1 MKGSQL
7 ILFIVLITQHLF
19 AQDYQPSIFFNHHDG
34 GITTLISN
42 RDKTLLV
49 AGDSK
54 GKIYLYDLTTN
65 KLLKKI
71 DAHTSPIANLKFNSN
86 ENLLIS
92 STIDGEIKI
101 YDFAKSQIIQSI
113 YSPDYSGINFVLFSI
128 ADGFIYFNGN
138 NKLYKTRSDLSQKVE
153 LIFEQTDSLY
163 DAVITSNRN
172 SLIFTCGNSIR
183 ILNTRTDHL
192 KQEIKRGSVNIIK
205 LAMINDSVLVSW
217 SADGSIAFWK
227 YLLDQLSYEPYF
239 TLKAGQPST
248 MNFSKSGKLMCS
260 GNVGNWARIW
270 KLESKEIVQELFL
283 HKAPVTSS
291 IFGLTDDIL
300 FTGSL
305 DGSIIKWQKGKVTSD
320 STFIQPI
327 KILSTVAAPTAVIPS
342 TPNGIKMAEGN
353 IPSIIYGRSIS
364 STELIQVN
372 TPTINVN
379 VYDNN
384 YIDGDTMSLFFNGTW
399 IVDHY
404 GVTKKKHAISLN
416 LLENTNNYLV
426 LFANNLGKSPPNTA
440 ALEFDY
446 NGKKFIYKLSSDL
459 KTCSA
464 INFIY
469 KK

>member
-1 MKGSQL
+1 M
-7 ILFIVLITQHLF
+7 
-19 AQDYQPSIFFNHHDG
+19 
-34 GITTLISN
+34 ISN
-42 RDKTLLV
+42 RDKSMLV
-49 AGDSK
+49 VGDSK

-65 KLLKKI
+65 MLLKKI

-92 STIDGEIKI
+92 STADGEIKI
-101 YDFAKSQIIQSI
+101 YDFSKSQIIQSI
-113 YSPDYSGINFVLFSI
+113 YSPDYNGINFVLFSI

-153 LIFEQTDSLY
+153 LIFDQTDSLY

-192 KQEIKRGSVNIIK
+192 RQEIKFGSVNISK

-227 YLLDQLSYEPYF
+227 YFIDQLSYEPYF
-239 TLKAGQPST
+239 SLKAGQPST

-283 HKAPVTSS
+283 HKGTVTSS
-291 IFGLTDDIL
+291 IFGLTEDIL

-305 DGSIIKWQKGKVTSD
+305 DGSVIKWEKGNVKSD
-320 STFIQPI
+320 STFQQPI
-327 KILSTVAAPTAVIPS
+327 PKLLPSVVAPISIIPPTPS
-342 TPNGIKMAEGN
+342 GIRMSEGN
-353 IPSIIYGRSIS
+353 IPSIIYGRNIS

-372 TPTINVN
+372 APTIKVY

-384 YIDGDTMSLFFNGTW
+384 YIDGDTMSLFFNGNW

-404 GVTKKKHAISLN
+404 GVTKKKHEISLN
-416 LLENTNNYLV
+416 LMENTNNYLV

-446 NGKKFIYKLSSDL
+446 NGKKYIYKLSSDL

-464 INFIY
+464 INFFY

>member
-1 MKGSQL
+1 M
-7 ILFIVLITQHLF
+7 
-19 AQDYQPSIFFNHHDG
+19 
-34 GITTLISN
+34 ISN
-42 RDKTLLV
+42 RDKSMLV

-54 GKIYLYDLTTN
+54 GKIYLYDLISN
-65 KLLKKI
+65 KLIKKI
-71 DAHTSPIANLKFNSN
+71 DAHSSPIATLKFNSN

-92 STIDGEIKI
+92 STEDGEIKI
-101 YDFAKSQIIQSI
+101 YDFSKSQIIQSI
-113 YSPDYSGINFVLFSI
+113 YSPDYSGMNFVLFSI

-138 NKLYKTRSDLSQKVE
+138 NKLYKTRSDLSQKVD
-153 LIFEQTDSLY
+153 LIFDQTDSLY

-172 SLIFTCGNSIR
+172 SLIFSCGNSIR

-192 KQEIKRGSVNIIK
+192 RQEIKFGSVNIIK
-205 LAMINDSVLVSW
+205 LSMINDSVLVSW

-227 YLLDQLSYEPYF
+227 YFLDQLSYEPYF
-239 TLKAGQPST
+239 SLKAGQPST
-248 MNFSKSGKLMCS
+248 MNFSNSGKLMCS

-270 KLESKEIVQELFL
+270 KLENKEIVQELFL
-283 HKAPVTSS
+283 HKATVTSS
-291 IFGLTDDIL
+291 IFGINEDVL

-305 DGSIIKWQKGKVTSD
+305 DGSIIKWQKGNVKPD
-320 STFIQPI
+320 STFHQPTP
-327 KILSTVAAPTAVIPS
+327 KILPALAESPPVILPTKS
-342 TPNGIKMAEGN
+342 DIKMDPGN
-353 IPSIIYGRSIS
+353 IPAIIYGRSIS

-372 TPTINVN
+372 APTIQVY

-399 IVDHY
+399 IIDHY
-404 GVTKKKHAISLN
+404 GVTKKKHEISLN
-416 LLENTNNYLV
+416 LIENTNNYLV

-446 NGKKFIYKLSSDL
+446 NGKKYIYKLSSDL

-464 INFIY
+464 INFFY